1 MNDAY
6 RTLLDA
12 LRPHYEAREARQ
24 IALLVLEEAF
34 GVGRTAA
41 VIGEIRDF
49 SEEEQRRFAEIGRRL
64 RAGEPVQ
71 YVLGRAEFL
80 GLALDVTPATLI
92 PRPETE
98 QLAMLAAGR
107 RPRRALDAGTG
118 SGCIALALKRA
129 VPACRVEAW
138 DISEEALAVAR
149 RNARR
154 LGLDVVFR
162 RVDLLRAAATPADEK
177 KNAGFIEENGASE
190 ALDLIVSN
198 PPYVCRSEAAG
209 MAPHVLRYEPSS
221 ALFVPDDRALL
232 FYEAL
237 ASLGRRRLTPGGA
250 LMVEVNRA
258 FAEET
263 AALFRTTGYAD
274 VAVHRD
280 FVGSPRFVTAVRR

>member
-12 LRPHYEAREARQ
+12 LRPHYDAHEARQ

-49 SEEEQRRFAEIGRRL
+49 SEEEQRRFGEIGRRL

-162 RVDLLRAAATPADEK
+162 RVDLLRAAETLADEQ
-177 KNAGFIEENGASE
+177 KNGGFIGENGASE

-209 MAPHVLRYEPSS
+209 MAPHVLHYEPSS

-237 ASLGRRRLTPGGA
+237 AALGQRRLAPDGA

-263 AALFRTTGYAD
+263 AALFRTAGYAD

-280 FVGSPRFVTAVRR
+280 FVGNPRFVTAVRR